1 MSVVIRL
8 WSEMYMV
15 MNGYEGVVEW
25 DEGGIYGICCN

>member
-8 WSEMYMV
+8 RIEMYMV
-15 MNGYEGVVEW
+15 MNGYERVVEW